1 MMGPKVG
8 QGIRVELV
16 EAMVKAW
23 LVQFGQHNLSG
34 PEAASVAASVMVNV
48 IDEVSNRNLV
58 TARAIART
66 LVERLRPL
74 SEVVTVEEL
83 KRLTRA
89 NENGPGSALVIPAGT
104 IN

>member
-23 LVQFGQHNLSG
+23 LVQFGQHRLSG

-48 IDEVSNRNLV
+48 IDEVADRNLG
-58 TARAIART
+58 TAKAIAGA
-66 LVERLRPL
+66 LLERFRPL
-74 SEVVTVEEL
+74 AEVVTVEEL
-83 KRLTRA
+83 KRITRGQV
-89 NENGPGSALVIPAGT
+89 NGPASALVIPAGT